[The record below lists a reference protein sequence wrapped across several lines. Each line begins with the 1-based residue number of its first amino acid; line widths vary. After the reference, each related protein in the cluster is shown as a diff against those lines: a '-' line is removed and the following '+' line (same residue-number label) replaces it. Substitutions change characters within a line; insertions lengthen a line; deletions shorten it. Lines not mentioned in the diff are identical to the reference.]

1 MMSYRSCGF
10 CSTSYRSR
18 GFCSVSYG
26 SCGFCSMSYRSR
38 GFCSMSYRSRG
49 FCSMSCRLCGFCS
62 ASYGSHGFCSTSYK
76 SCVHVYVGLL
86 CNRGVYVVPCCLSTS
101 IYDVDTSPSPSSVCC
116 SAVTQLVL
124 NDTNAQ
130 HVVQV
135 SGQ

>member
-1 MMSYRSCGF
+1 MVSAACPIDHMVSAVRPMGHVVSAVCPMSQGF
-10 CSTSYRSR
+10 CSTSYR
-18 GFCSVSYG
+18 
-26 SCGFCSMSYRSR
+26 
-38 GFCSMSYRSRG
+38 
-49 FCSMSCRLCGFCS
+49 
-62 ASYGSHGFCSTSYK
+62 

-86 CNRGVYVVPCCLSTS
+86 CNRGVYVDPCCLSTS